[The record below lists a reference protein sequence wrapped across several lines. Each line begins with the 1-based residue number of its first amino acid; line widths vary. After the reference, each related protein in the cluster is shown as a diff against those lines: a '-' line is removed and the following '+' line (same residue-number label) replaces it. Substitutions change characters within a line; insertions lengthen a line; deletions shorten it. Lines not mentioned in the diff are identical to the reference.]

1 MKTKD
6 KTKLIQDTID
16 VLNETLLKSMK
27 AKIAFEVDG
36 PNKYSLVLKSFG
48 KRLKSYGQ
56 SFYTYDDVLSALRFL
71 TDIIDRYMHEKR
83 K

>member
-1 MKTKD
+1 MTTKE
-6 KTKLIQDTID
+6 KQKLIQDTID
-16 VLNETLLKSMK
+16 VLNETFLKPMK
-27 AKIAFEVDG
+27 AKIAFSVDG
-36 PNKYSLVLKSFG
+36 TNKYSLILKSGG

-71 TDIIDRYMHEKR
+71 TDITDRYMHEKR